1 VQWPSLGWVDAA
13 MLGIVLLSALIGL
26 LRGITFELLSLAGW
40 FAAYFGGRWLEPF
53 VAPYLPIGAAGSAL
67 NRGAAFASAFLAL
80 LIVWSLL
87 ARAISALIAAT
98 PLRPFDR
105 LLGAAFGFVRGLVV
119 LLVAATVIAYTPLA
133 QSPAWRQSAGAAL
146 LESAL
151 LQLLPLLPAHSVPPA
166 RSA

>member
-1 VQWPSLGWVDAA
+1 
-13 MLGIVLLSALIGL
+13 MLGIVVLSALIGL

-40 FAAYFGGRWLEPF
+40 FAAYFGGRWLEPI

-67 NRGAAFASAFLAL
+67 NRGVAFASAFLAL

-87 ARAISALIAAT
+87 ARALSALIAAT
-98 PLRPFDR
+98 PLRPLDR
-105 LLGAAFGFVRGLVV
+105 LLGAAFGFARGLLV

-133 QSPAWRQSAGAAL
+133 QSPAWRQSVGAVVLASVL
-146 LESAL
+146 LH
-151 LQLLPLLPAHSVPPA
+151 LLPLLPALPVPPA